1 MSFWPL
7 GIRGKG
13 IRLLNDAGFDVR
25 EPLAAEL
32 SEMLIASAK
41 RLRSNA
47 GQKID
52 DWAAVLVAATTLPDN
67 PTAAPH
73 LAATAKVDVEIAFQT
88 MTKVAMQALIKRSE
102 LGAL

>member
-25 EPLAAEL
+25 EPLAAGL

-52 DWAAVLVAATTLPDN
+52 DWAVVLAAATTLPDH
-67 PTAAPH
+67 PTAAAH
-73 LAATAKVDVEIAFQT
+73 LAAIARVDVDVAVQA
-88 MTKVAMQALIKRSE
+88 MTTVARQALIKRSE
-102 LGAL
+102 LGAS